1 MPTPIA
7 EIATEYDV
15 VIMGGGPAGST
26 LAAILCRESD
36 LRVAVIDREV
46 FPREHIGESGAHP
59 LVPVLQ
65 ASGALEKV
73 LASQCWIQKYGGI
86 YQWDNDRPFVSFFEH
101 ADYLVDGIYRW
112 SIHVNREEFD
122 TVLLDHAEDSGA
134 HVFQG
139 VRITKF
145 FPGDGYT
152 TVVLEDGTELR
163 AGYFVDASGRANS
176 VAARGS
182 QRDKQWLSEYR
193 NVAVWSHFRNCIPA
207 QHAAGEW
214 NMFRENNLSP
224 IYAVA
229 FEHGWVWYIP
239 TPRLIDGVRE
249 NVWSIGIV
257 TNPDSLARVDLRDP
271 EIFRKT
277 IHSIPVLRDLIVDA
291 EPIRPEMLTA
301 TNYSRISDHF
311 GSFDERWLAVGD
323 ASYFVDPLFSSGMSF
338 AVTQAWAAALV
349 LRKSF
354 DASVDEQTKRDL
366 WRDYDVEWRGMAETW
381 ALSIDQWYHE
391 ISRTHPDSMYWQGQ
405 KRGTAL
411 GNATE
416 GTFQALLNTALVPD
430 LLNVMTNGTRD
441 PRDLATEGPY
451 LTALTAA
458 DAVELGADDW
468 ISLAPQT
475 RIRSGLGADMPGFKG
490 MSPPFEVP
498 QEVRDGLGRYWLDPI
513 ANADSAPEP
522 LADAVPCHRFY
533 SSEDSEIEV
542 RCLERDGGQE
552 LWAALSNGPVRWAEL
567 APTLSVLQGRA
578 LKRLL
583 RAGLVINDTNAQPDN
598 PVGDAEIGAGLGQ
611 GGEQG

>member
-1 MPTPIA
+1 MPTPVT
-7 EIATEYDV
+7 EMATEYDV

-26 LAAILCRESD
+26 LAAMLCRDTD
-36 LRVAVIDREV
+36 LRVAVFDREV

-73 LASQCWIQKYGGI
+73 LASQCWIQKFGGI
-86 YQWDNDRPFVSFFEH
+86 FQWDNDRPFVSLFEH
-101 ADYLVDGIYRW
+101 ADYLVDGVNRW

-139 VRITKF
+139 VRITQF
-145 FPGDGYT
+145 GYGEGHA
-152 TVVLEDGTELR
+152 TVVLEDGTAIR
-163 AGYFVDASGRANS
+163 AGYFIDASGRANS

-193 NVAVWSHFRNCIPA
+193 NIAVWSHFRNCIPA
-207 QHAAGEW
+207 QQIPGDW
-214 NMFRENNLSP
+214 NVFREKNQSP
-224 IYAVA
+224 IYCTA

-239 TPRLIDGVRE
+239 TPRDIDGVRE

-257 TNPDSLARVDLRDP
+257 TNPDTISRVNLRDP
-271 EIFRKT
+271 EIFVKAL
-277 IHSIPVLRDLIVDA
+277 HSIPVLRDLIVDA

-366 WRDYDVEWRGMAETW
+366 WRDYDVEWRAMAETF
-381 ALSIDQWYHE
+381 ALGIDQWYHE
-391 ISRTHPDSMYWQGQ
+391 ISRTHPTSTYWQ
-405 KRGTAL
+405 RENRTGTL
-411 GNATE
+411 ENATE
-416 GTFQALLNTALVPD
+416 ATFQALLNTALVPD
-430 LLNVMTNGTRD
+430 LLNVMTNGSRD

-451 LTALTAA
+451 LQAVSAA
-458 DAVELGADDW
+458 DTVELAAAER

-475 RIRSGLGADMPGFKG
+475 RIRASVAADIPGFKG
-490 MSPPFEVP
+490 MSPPFEIP
-498 QEVRDGLGRYWLDPI
+498 QEARDGLAHYWLDPI
-513 ANADSAPEP
+513 ANTDSAPSP
-522 LADAVPCHRFY
+522 LVDTVPCHRFY
-533 SSEDSEIEV
+533 SSEDPEIEV
-542 RCLERDGGQE
+542 RCLERDGGQA
-552 LWAALSNGPVRWAEL
+552 LWDALSNGPVLWSEL
-567 APTLSVLQGRA
+567 APTLSALQGRA
-578 LKRLL
+578 IKRLL
-583 RAGLVINDTNAQPDN
+583 RAGLVVTETNGQSGGAQ
-598 PVGDAEIGAGLGQ
+598 
-611 GGEQG
+611 